1 MAAIAASAGIAF
13 FTSAECATSAWR
25 VIAPMVT
32 VLPSDLIPARSL
44 MVPRSMMSE
53 GEDRRSFMACT
64 SDWPPASSFAS
75 PFTSAAAAS
84 TLDGRWYLNACMVFS
99 RIP

>member
-53 GEDRRSFMACT
+53 GEDEAQLHRLHQRLAAGQQLRLALDERRGGVRRWT
-64 SDWPPASSFAS
+64 
-75 PFTSAAAAS
+75 
-84 TLDGRWYLNACMVFS
+84 DGG
-99 RIP
+99 I